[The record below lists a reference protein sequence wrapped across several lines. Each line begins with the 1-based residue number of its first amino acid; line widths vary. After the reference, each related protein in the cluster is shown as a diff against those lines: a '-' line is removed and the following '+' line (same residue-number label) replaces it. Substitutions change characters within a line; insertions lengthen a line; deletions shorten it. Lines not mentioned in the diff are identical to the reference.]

1 MKFLEKHLIC
11 VDLSMVDNIEDF
23 NKLSKKL
30 NSYNI
35 VLDDKVWDLRK
46 DLGVQKVFLYKES
59 LEIVFVELKI
69 NDQEYIG
76 IYPYMS
82 DELLGMKAFRSKKNM
97 DVDSILERISKYG
110 IKSLTKKEEK
120 ILKNSTK

>member
-35 VLDDKVWDLRK
+35 VLDDKVWDIRK